1 MCLQNVQLG
10 MPSRYPSGKDGK
22 LDTLVLSS
30 VGEVRAVDMQVGTT
44 GIEITFKAMGAG
56 VITYGEHIVE
66 DIVSQNRVLE
76 RTAFGG
82 GVLGASKRD

>member
-1 MCLQNVQLG
+1 MCLQNVKLG

-44 GIEITFKAMGAG
+44 GI
-56 VITYGEHIVE
+56 
-66 DIVSQNRVLE
+66 
-76 RTAFGG
+76 
-82 GVLGASKRD
+82 